1 MCWLIEILKEVDA
14 WIFLA
19 GDAEGGVNDEKTN
32 GTFTFSEVYIPQ
44 LDMPKII
51 KNVPGE

>member
-1 MCWLIEILKEVDA
+1 MCWLMEILKEVKV

-19 GDAEGGVNDEKTN
+19 GDAECGVNDEKTY
-32 GTFTFSEVYIPQ
+32 GTFTFSEVYIPH